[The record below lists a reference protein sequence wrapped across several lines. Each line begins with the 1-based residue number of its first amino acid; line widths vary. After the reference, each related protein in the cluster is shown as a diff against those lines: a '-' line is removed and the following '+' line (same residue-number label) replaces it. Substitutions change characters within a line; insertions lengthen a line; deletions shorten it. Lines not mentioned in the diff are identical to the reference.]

1 MPSFI
6 SVISKNPEAEASGY
20 SNDSNYVHIQV
31 AESVQSV

>member
-1 MPSFI
+1 MPRDTI
-6 SVISKNPEAEASGY
+6 LVISNPGAEAPGR